1 MAANVHDPRE
11 DPLLT
16 VLKIVAGAAAL
27 GIIAMLLIAVSSGL
41 MASAGSLKKK
51 DHPGE

>member
-1 MAANVHDPRE
+1 MVANVHDSRG

-27 GIIAMLLIAVSSGL
+27 GIIAMVLIAVTSGL

-51 DHPGE
+51 DESGK